1 MGTFVVWIIAVLIAV
16 SLIKQNPVVGWT
28 LLVAF
33 LFWWFYK
40 QPMRIVWAIV
50 LVNLYLLKVYPI
62 AGIAMLIAL
71 ALAFLYGY
79 KKSESFDEQNRNQG
93 AKVSAGVAAAAS
105 AAVVA
110 DVMANSAPSSDVDI
124 GGFDF

>member
-28 LLVAF
+28 LLVTF

-40 QPMRIVWAIV
+40 QPTRFVLAII

-79 KKSESFDEQNRNQG
+79 KKSESFDEQNRNRG

-110 DVMANSAPSSDVDI
+110 DVVANSAPSSDVDI

>member
-28 LLVAF
+28 LLVTF

-40 QPMRIVWAIV
+40 QPTGFVLAII

-79 KKSESFDEQNRNQG
+79 KKSESFDEQNRNRG

-110 DVMANSAPSSDVDI
+110 DVVANSAPSSDVDI